1 MCKRKL
7 GLASTGKMMG
17 EEKERQRNGKE
28 LGGVW
33 KGVGWRAEEDS
44 SCDSDRRTGMHIS
57 KMSHRHSS
65 GEVTVCQ
72 VSPTAVRTLNI
83 GTQNTS
89 FRKGLEGRGGRE
101 MQGHL

>member
-1 MCKRKL
+1 M
-7 GLASTGKMMG
+7 
-17 EEKERQRNGKE
+17 E
-28 LGGVW
+28 GG
-33 KGVGWRAEEDS
+33 GTEGCGDS
-44 SCDSDRRTGMHIS
+44 SCDSDQRTGMHIS
-57 KMSHRHSS
+57 KMSHRHSF

-83 GTQNTS
+83 GTQNMS